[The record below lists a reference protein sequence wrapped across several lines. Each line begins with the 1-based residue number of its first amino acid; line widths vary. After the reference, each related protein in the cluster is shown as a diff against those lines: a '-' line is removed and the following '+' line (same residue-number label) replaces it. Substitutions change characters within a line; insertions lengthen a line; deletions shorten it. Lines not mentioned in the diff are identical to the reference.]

1 MAIVVNLDQERIKK
15 QEAIPKNLN
24 EFLKKAK
31 QLIHESSR
39 SKKQIIAVIRNNGDL
54 KRKIEG
60 VISKKIIKGNMIDK
74 GLFLCGI
81 YVPKVF
87 TEYLSSS
94 PKSWIASDYSA
105 KAEQEEREKKVD
117 PETPKSKGKNKRST
131 PPKGPTKTEKRF
143 IALEN
148 QIKSVQNGLKLT
160 TEQME
165 TLTIQQGKSFPVPVK
180 LHLDL
185 GLTPDEKEF
194 IYGRLITYSRNDSK
208 RRTKKLGP
216 IFEKLGIFDEGE
228 ETG

>member
-1 MAIVVNLDQERIKK
+1 MNLAEKMR
-15 QEAIPKNLN
+15 N
-24 EFLKKAK
+24 KKAADEEDQK
-31 QLIHESSR
+31 KKESIAADEAA
-39 SKKQIIAVIRNNGDL
+39 KK
-54 KRKIEG
+54 
-60 VISKKIIKGNMIDK
+60 
-74 GLFLCGI
+74 
-81 YVPKVF
+81 
-87 TEYLSSS
+87 
-94 PKSWIASDYSA
+94 A

-160 TEQME
+160 TERME

-216 IFEKLGIFDEGE
+216 IFEKLGIFAEGE